1 MSTIVESEMREFFQR
16 VIDSVAELSTQAN
29 RVEGLTQQV
38 NDLGERLNQLEQ
50 TNREL
55 NAHANETASK
65 LNETMNMLAT
75 AQSMLESERAVTN
88 ALRETII
95 QRDAGVVQLE
105 QSFRQEQDAHKLT
118 TSERDDA
125 RQKIQELEFDVERF
139 RTMWNE
145 ATVDRDYWRGKASEL
160 ESTNAKLQQQLGQIQ
175 SVLNPL
181 RIVSGD
187 VATG

>member
-125 RQKIQELEFDVERF
+125 RRKIGELEAALEDTHNRL
-139 RTMWNE
+139 NE
-145 ATVDRDYWRGKASEL
+145 TQVDRDHWRSKASEL
-160 ESTNAKLQQQLGQIQ
+160 ESTNAQLKQQLDKIS

-181 RIVSGD
+181 RIVS
-187 VATG
+187 

>member
-38 NDLGERLNQLEQ
+38 NDLTKRVDEVCE
-50 TNREL
+50 TNRQL
-55 NAHANETASK
+55 NVQ
-65 LNETMNMLAT
+65 LNEACGKLMEVQNMLST
-75 AQSMLESERAVTN
+75 TQSMLESERAVTA

-118 TSERDDA
+118 ISERDDA
-125 RQKIQELEFDVERF
+125 RRLAQELSHELDTHKTWLVDTQR
-139 RTMWNE
+139 
-145 ATVDRDYWRGKASEL
+145 DRDDWRSKASEL
-160 ESTNAKLQQQLGQIQ
+160 ESTNAQLKQQLEKIN

-181 RIVSGD
+181 RVVSAD
-187 VATG
+187 VA